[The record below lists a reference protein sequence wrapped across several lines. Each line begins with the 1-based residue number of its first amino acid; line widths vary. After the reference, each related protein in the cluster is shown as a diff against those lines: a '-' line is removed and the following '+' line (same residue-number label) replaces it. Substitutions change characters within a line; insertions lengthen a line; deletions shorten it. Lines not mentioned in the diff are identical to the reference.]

1 MQIGT
6 IAKAS
11 RCLSVLNPVTMSI
24 MVVGVVG
31 VVGVVVVYA
40 ISNAE
45 EGEVCINKDGINFSW
60 RKTCLRVFKKA
71 I

>member
-24 MVVGVVG
+24 MVVGT
-31 VVGVVVVYA
+31 VVVYA

-45 EGEVCINKDGINFSW
+45 EGEVCINKDGIKFSW

>member
-24 MVVGVVG
+24 M

-60 RKTCLRVFKKA
+60 RKNCLRVFKKA